1 MPIDKRK
8 FLDWNINT
16 ILGGVTLISLIAG
29 GAIAWNNYQRDIGE
43 LQAWRTQAQAE
54 SKELSGR
61 VGKIEGLV
69 DNLGFRVT
77 IGEQSAAAT
86 SGAIKE
92 VQSTLNIQSG
102 DLRVVKE
109 ILQRI
114 EATQK
119 RTTN

>member
-8 FLDWNINT
+8 FMDWNLNT
-16 ILGGVTLISLIAG
+16 LLGGVTLISMIAG

-43 LQAWRTQAQAE
+43 LQAWRAQAQAE

-61 VGKIEGLV
+61 VGKIEGVV

-86 SGAIKE
+86 AGAH
-92 VQSTLNIQSG
+92 
-102 DLRVVKE
+102 
-109 ILQRI
+109 QRS
-114 EATQK
+114 AVDAQ
-119 RTTN
+119 RAGRFHAP